1 MNGLTSGL
9 NPNPSYKNAN
19 VATQSRVRK
28 ISLLSGAMPNKVH
41 SNWLPGPCSRPTVSI
56 TSGEY
61 LSFERGI
68 FDTQSR

>member
-1 MNGLTSGL
+1 MNGLTFGL

-28 ISLLSGAMPNKVH
+28 ISLLSGAMPNKVR
-41 SNWLPGPCSRPTVSI
+41 SNWLPGPFSTVSI